1 MENGKKLNLA
11 VEEVNLLS
19 PSCTVITSV
28 YPSNNY
34 NNMNEN
40 IRRSSNPKKLR
51 SPSGGGGGSN
61 SLKTSS
67 DTNHKI
73 TRMLLLMS
81 FSYAILNLPYFIS
94 WCLFF
99 YRIGFRASSMTQADK
114 YNLFTAINLSEI
126 FYVLNYG
133 VHFFIYCA
141 SGKKFREQ
149 LRSAFRSKWK
159 NFFFVCFFLLV
170 IYIALFFIWSFS
182 SN

>member
-159 NFFFVCFFLLV
+159 NFFLFAFF
-170 IYIALFFIWSFS
+170 F
-182 SN
+182 